1 MPNTADSAGPTPE
14 PVNIYSK
21 MSYIEVII
29 SFVSSLGLLIFTAI
43 QLFYRT
49 ADRQNQLLR
58 VHRQTHFDGM
68 PFLSK
73 PKTDCRRKIVEN
85 GLNEHKNRI
94 VNPPQCGRIIPAVVE
109 NLRDAK
115 QDCAEMLQKIRS
127 VLQRSHG
134 KCAELM
140 SMRCCLSCVKGVL
153 PENQSER
160 FLRVY
165 ELVSFGVNRVNGM
178 EKYLI
183 SEDIKFL
190 HFFFYDTILKELQ

>member
-1 MPNTADSAGPTPE
+1 
-14 PVNIYSK
+14 

-29 SFVSSLGLLIFTAI
+29 SLASSLVMGFFTAV
-43 QLFYRT
+43 QLFYRA
-49 ADRQNQLLR
+49 ADRHNQLLR
-58 VHRQTHFDGM
+58 VHRQTRFDGM

-73 PKTDCRRKIVEN
+73 PRTDCRRKIVEN
-85 GLNEHKNRI
+85 GLNEHKYRI
-94 VNPPQCGRIIPAVVE
+94 VNPPQCGRIIPAVVA
-109 NLRDAK
+109 NSRDSK
-115 QDCAEMLQKIRS
+115 QDCAEMIHKIRS

-153 PENQSER
+153 PESQSER

-165 ELVSFGVNRVNGM
+165 EMVSFGVNRVNGM
-178 EKYLI
+178 EQYLT

-190 HFFFYDTILKELQ
+190 HFFFYNTILKELQ